1 MWPCVCKGAVLHT
14 KKKKKKR
21 PTGDP
26 TPWPCLRG
34 SSPAHS
40 SASSAPRYCGV
51 SMPLR
56 PFSEK
61 SFRVLRPAPKNHRG
75 TPTGRSREI
84 LAHSAARPDP
94 EPGSAEGARALLAA
108 GFFLLPDLCPET
120 HFVFSNPNAL
130 SFPFLKKRSR
140 KQELPHCTL
149 ILSPLL
155 GPHLHPPLLGS
166 REQRAGRQVLAL
178 MSSGRSLFK
187 PSLFSPRL
195 WPRTGERK
203 LRAESQMMPRVL
215 VLLNRR
221 P

>member
-1 MWPCVCKGAVLHT
+1 
-14 KKKKKKR
+14 
-21 PTGDP
+21 
-26 TPWPCLRG
+26 
-34 SSPAHS
+34 
-40 SASSAPRYCGV
+40 
-51 SMPLR
+51 MPLQ

-84 LAHSAARPDP
+84 SAHSAARPDP
-94 EPGSAEGARALLAA
+94 EPGSAEGPRALLAA

-155 GPHLHPPLLGS
+155 GPHLHPPVLGS

-178 MSSGRSLFK
+178 MSPGRSLFK